1 MTQSLRT
8 LHTVVHHGCPET
20 LYLLLPLLLQIELIL
35 AWYGGIWSRGHGHSR
50 PPLPDD
56 ATSRVTYRRFVSG
69 VSGPLGASFSLL
81 FYCLIVLSIFPN
93 ALRFPIVQLGVFFL
107 STDTRPAPM
116 TWCRLI
122 ERGIKWV
129 SRSGV
134 DSVNSTSGSGDRRI
148 QLHMPRPL
156 PPFASVQAIT
166 TWGVLPFVC
175 QLVDSNVREASR

>member
-1 MTQSLRT
+1 MMTQSLRT
-8 LHTVVHHGCPET
+8 LHTVVYHGCPET
-20 LYLLLPLLLQIELIL
+20 LNLLLPLLLQIELIL

-134 DSVNSTSGSGDRRI
+134 DSVNSTSGSGDRRHPAPHASTSYSVRLRTGDYYLGCLTI
-148 QLHMPRPL
+148 CMP
-156 PPFASVQAIT
+156 AC
-166 TWGVLPFVC
+166 G
-175 QLVDSNVREASR
+175 